1 MEEDLLLENSSKL
14 QGVLPSL
21 EQKPKSKS
29 SSYEIGGV
37 RIEFPFPFEAYPA
50 QKSMMEKVIQGCN
63 QAENCLLE
71 SPSGSGKTLAL
82 LCSVL
87 AWQRNEK
94 ELAQQQNI
102 LPAQQAT
109 KNELRNTT
117 STNVP
122 LLKPPASNS
131 PLFTPNQTSSSKV
144 MDSSSTAGQGQSSD
158 LTMDIH
164 RDGEEDFLPN
174 NEEHT
179 HPNDEERLLL
189 LQTNVRL

>member
-1 MEEDLLLENSSKL
+1 MEEDLLRESSSKL

-29 SSYEIGGV
+29 CYEIGGV
-37 RIEFPFPFEAYPA
+37 KIEFPFPFEAYPA

-87 AWQRNEK
+87 AWQRKEK
-94 ELAQQQNI
+94 ELVQQQILQAQQ
-102 LPAQQAT
+102 T
-109 KNELRNTT
+109 KNAENELRNKT
-117 STNVP
+117 STNAS

-131 PLFTPNQTSSSKV
+131 PLFKPNQTASSKV
-144 MDSSSTAGQGQSSD
+144 MDSSSTAGQGFIGTAKKTSYRITKSI
-158 LTMDIH
+158 LIRMTKNIKW
-164 RDGEEDFLPN
+164 
-174 NEEHT
+174 
-179 HPNDEERLLL
+179 
-189 LQTNVRL
+189 

>member
-1 MEEDLLLENSSKL
+1 MEEDLLRESSSKL

-21 EQKPKSKS
+21 EQKPKSKR
-29 SSYEIGGV
+29 YEIGGV
-37 RIEFPFPFEAYPA
+37 IIEFPFPFEAYPA

-109 KNELRNTT
+109 TVTRCYL
-117 STNVP
+117 
-122 LLKPPASNS
+122 
-131 PLFTPNQTSSSKV
+131 
-144 MDSSSTAGQGQSSD
+144 DSWHIFQC
-158 LTMDIH
+158 
-164 RDGEEDFLPN
+164 
-174 NEEHT
+174 
-179 HPNDEERLLL
+179 
-189 LQTNVRL
+189 

>member
-109 KNELRNTT
+109 ILQQDKVNQVISQWTFTGTVKKT
-117 STNVP
+117 SY
-122 LLKPPASNS
+122 
-131 PLFTPNQTSSSKV
+131 
-144 MDSSSTAGQGQSSD
+144 
-158 LTMDIH
+158 
-164 RDGEEDFLPN
+164 
-174 NEEHT
+174 
-179 HPNDEERLLL
+179 HPNE
-189 LQTNVRL
+189 

>member
-109 KNELRNTT
+109 N
-117 STNVP
+117 
-122 LLKPPASNS
+122 LLAT
-131 PLFTPNQTSSSKV
+131 L
-144 MDSSSTAGQGQSSD
+144 QSSD

>member
-109 KNELRNTT
+109 TVTRCYL
-117 STNVP
+117 
-122 LLKPPASNS
+122 NS
-131 PLFTPNQTSSSKV
+131 WHIFQC
-144 MDSSSTAGQGQSSD
+144 
-158 LTMDIH
+158 
-164 RDGEEDFLPN
+164 
-174 NEEHT
+174 
-179 HPNDEERLLL
+179 
-189 LQTNVRL
+189 